1 MVSHGKSALHD
12 TLTNLFMP
20 YSQRMNFRSASSVIG
35 IALVLVYVVG
45 SGLWVNTGD
54 GWYRSLNKP
63 SWQPPDFIFGLI
75 WPYNFI
81 VLGIAAVVVSQ
92 RASKPV
98 ATTYLAFFAVSVVAA
113 LVWAYQFYRPHD
125 LVAASIALTGTAVLT
140 IPMLVILFTV
150 SIPMAIAVIPYQVW
164 VAVASTISW
173 GYTRLN

>member
-1 MVSHGKSALHD
+1 
-12 TLTNLFMP
+12 
-20 YSQRMNFRSASSVIG
+20 MNFRSASSVIG

-63 SWQPPDFIFGLI
+63 SLQPPDFIFGII

-98 ATTYLAFFAVSVVAA
+98 VAIYLALFAASVVSA
-113 LVWAYQFYRPHD
+113 LVWAYQFYRPHN
-125 LVAASIALTGTAVLT
+125 LVAASIALAVTVLLT
-140 IPMLVILFTV
+140 VPMTVTLFTV
-150 SIPMAIAVIPYQVW
+150 SVPVALAVVPYQVW
-164 VAVASTISW
+164 VAVAATLSW
-173 GYTRLN
+173 RYSRLN